1 MSDTE
6 ETGIFKDYASQKR
19 PCVKG
24 FACIE
29 NLNLGF
35 VYLSCRTGYFCGWK
49 YHSLIQEIN

>member
-35 VYLSCRTGYFCGWK
+35 VYLIAELVTSVGGNIILSFRK
-49 YHSLIQEIN
+49 